1 MTYSHLLPRL
11 KKSSMLALI
20 ASPLFAVSVS
30 AAPQIMAVAS
40 TDLDVPVTCERGQ
53 CTVELSSICLQ
64 EHRASPTIGTAY
76 YVHGQTGFKLT
87 GTTAEGQEISLSHLD
102 LKIEAARGHNA
113 IKVGFREVELRKYG
127 EIKVSLSVP
136 ENISIIP
143 MPIANDV
150 NPQTEDDIA
159 AATGPLRQLASS
171 MIDQDTRK
179 RDAAELINQ
188 TINRLP
194 WRGRATDAE
203 RRSALDAYGEI
214 TRTSGFSS
222 AARDNANAVLSECAT
237 RTEAGS
243 LTLRQCL
250 GSWHDRLVGKLNT
263 KYWQQLKT
271 GS

>member
-1 MTYSHLLPRL
+1 MTHSHFLSRL

-20 ASPLFAVSVS
+20 ASPLFAGAVA

-40 TDLDVPVTCERGQ
+40 TDLDVPVTCEGGT
-53 CTVELSSICLQ
+53 CSVELSSICLQ
-64 EHRASPTIGTAY
+64 EHRASPIIGTAY
-76 YVHGQTGFKLT
+76 YVHGDTGFKLT
-87 GTTAEGQEISLSHLD
+87 GKTEQGQEISLSHLD

-113 IKVGFREVELRKYG
+113 IKVGFREVDIRKYG
-127 EIKVSLSVP
+127 EMSVQISVP
-136 ENISIIP
+136 ENLSIVP
-143 MPIANDV
+143 KPIANDV
-150 NPQTEDDIA
+150 NPQTDDDIA
-159 AATGPLRQLASS
+159 AATGPMRQLASS

-203 RRSALDAYGEI
+203 RQDALDAYGEI

-222 AARDNANAVLSECAT
+222 GARSNADAVMNECES
-237 RTEAGS
+237 RTAAGS